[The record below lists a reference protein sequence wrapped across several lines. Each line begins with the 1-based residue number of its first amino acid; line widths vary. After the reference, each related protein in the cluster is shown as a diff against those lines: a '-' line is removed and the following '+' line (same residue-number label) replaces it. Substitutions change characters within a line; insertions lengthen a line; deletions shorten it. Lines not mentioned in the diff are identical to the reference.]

1 MRNHILLV
9 VALALVGA
17 GCTSTQ
23 RTEPPAPVYERGK
36 RVGEAVS
43 SGVETTALG
52 APEIGVGVS
61 QETID
66 TPPPEPVTQ
75 GVRSEP
81 AGTAVTAAAS
91 AQSPSVTSS
100 EPVQVAY
107 GVKPP
112 SRGASTQALSSA
124 GQALVGKADTSL
136 NNGDLTGAASQLE
149 RAVRVEPG
157 HPLPWNRL
165 AHVRFAQGSY
175 DLAEELAQ
183 KSNALAGSDQGLKRN
198 NWLLISEARR
208 AGGNIAGADEAR
220 RRADALN

>member
-81 AGTAVTAAAS
+81 AGTEVTAAAS

-112 SRGASTQALSSA
+112 SRVLSQGAADHFLQFHRHRGHDLSGSRARLTIAASDLDADSSLPQLSS
-124 GQALVGKADTSL
+124 
-136 NNGDLTGAASQLE
+136 
-149 RAVRVEPG
+149 P
-157 HPLPWNRL
+157 RL
-165 AHVRFAQGSY
+165 R
-175 DLAEELAQ
+175 
-183 KSNALAGSDQGLKRN
+183 
-198 NWLLISEARR
+198 ARR
-208 AGGNIAGADEAR
+208 PGAIYPSAFVFQI
-220 RRADALN
+220 